1 MNDLQWHTQQNG
13 LGVDHGATLAT
24 TLGYT
29 PVYLRYNSG
38 LHTSQNGHELS
49 ALLEQLV
56 AH

>member
-1 MNDLQWHTQQNG
+1 M
-13 LGVDHGATLAT
+13 DHGATLAT